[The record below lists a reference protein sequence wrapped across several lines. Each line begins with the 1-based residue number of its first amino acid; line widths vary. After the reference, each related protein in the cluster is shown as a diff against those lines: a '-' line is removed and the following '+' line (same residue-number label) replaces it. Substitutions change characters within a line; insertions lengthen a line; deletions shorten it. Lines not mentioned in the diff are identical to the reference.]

1 MQAYEDHQVLFYD
14 HDTFLSNTVADYLV
28 DGLQN
33 DEAILVAATQAHWE
47 IIQHDLFL
55 RGFEVALLMEQGQ
68 LIFVDAGLVA
78 HELLQQDEIAIE
90 KFQTLMPDRLQKLR
104 KYNQSIRIFGEIVDV
119 LVGKNNIKAALHL
132 ESLWHSL
139 RDRQGFRLLC
149 GYGMHRFAEP
159 QLAKAFDEICRC
171 HGVIRP
177 TESILKSAMP
187 VQDICAEVRIEQRSL
202 ALIKA
207 SKLIDA
213 QTKMAS
219 LGEISAGVAHELSNP
234 LAVLNMAV
242 EQLLINGAKDERQ
255 ERLFSLLNRSTTK
268 LSTIVQNIQLF
279 SRQSSLV
286 MESINLSNV
295 LQKAIEYVTHDL
307 KENRIHLQT
316 IVMPEVFIHGNNF
329 ALEQVI
335 LNLLNNARD
344 AIIEGKPAGEGTIR
358 LEMHASNLDEIVIEV
373 IDNGCG
379 MDEDVS
385 KKIFTP
391 FFTTKNAGRGTGLGL
406 FMSHGIVRQHQG
418 HLTCRSCLGHGT
430 SFTLTLPYQPKV
442 VA

>member
-1 MQAYEDHQVLFYD
+1 MQAYEDHHVLFYD
-14 HDTFLSNTVADYLV
+14 HDNFLSNTVADYLV

-55 RGFEVALLMEQGQ
+55 RGFEMAPLMEQGQ
-68 LIFVDAGLVA
+68 LIFVDAELVA
-78 HELLQQDEIAIE
+78 HELLLQDEIAIE
-90 KFQTLMPDRLQKLR
+90 KFETLMPERLAKLR
-104 KYNQSIRIFGEIVDV
+104 QYNPKIRIFGEVVDV
-119 LVGKNNIKAALHL
+119 LVGKNNIKAALQL
-132 ESLWHSL
+132 EALWHAL
-139 RDRQGFRLLC
+139 RDQQGFQLLC
-149 GYGMHRFAEP
+149 GYGMHHFSDP
-159 QLAKAFDEICRC
+159 KLANAFDDICRC

-177 TESILKSAMP
+177 TESILKLAHP
-187 VQDICAEVRIEQRSL
+187 VQDIPSAVRIEQRSL

-242 EQLLINGAKDERQ
+242 EQLLINGATDERQ
-255 ERLFSLLNRSTTK
+255 ERLFSLLHRSTTK

-286 MESINLSNV
+286 MESMNLSEV
-295 LQKAIEYVTHDL
+295 VQKAIDYITHDL
-307 KENRIHLQT
+307 KVNRIHLQT
-316 IVMPEVFIHGNNF
+316 IVMPEVFIHGNHF
-329 ALEQVI
+329 SLEQVI

-344 AIIEGKPAGEGTIR
+344 AIIESKPPGEGTIR
-358 LEMHASNLDEIVIEV
+358 LEMHASHRDEIVIEV

-418 HLTCRSCLGHGT
+418 HLTCRSYLGHGT
-430 SFTLTLPYQPKV
+430 SFILTLPYQAKG